1 MQASNVSLVIGAGG
15 VKCAA
20 AIGLWQVLAREG
32 IEIGL
37 VVGCSGGS
45 LYAAAMALGYDP
57 AAIRQMTLDFWTPEL
72 MAGYTSN
79 LKAATSGEIRFDE
92 RTGLVDDRFV
102 MQRLNEAFGGRTFAG
117 CRPPLYIVST
127 DFYSGEAVVHR
138 AGNVVDAVRASIA
151 VPTIFPPWQLDG
163 RLLIDGAA
171 ANPLPIDV
179 AIIEGGPPVILAMG
193 FEQATRTRMRSLTA
207 VTAHLNTLYMNNIL
221 KAQFAFH
228 NLAHHAE
235 IVPILPDFGD
245 RRISTFDTHHL
256 AAIIE
261 AGTAAAERELPYVK
275 RLLGD

>member
-102 MQRLNEAFGGRTFAG
+102 MQQLNEAFGGRTFAG